1 MKNSLHLSLVAAG
14 SVAIA
19 ALTATA
25 PSAQISG
32 PGDRVALYDIVYYS
46 DASKTEE
53 VGRNQ
58 GVCYGGWGSPIWA
71 GSSQYTYGQ
80 QTAFYGQ
87 EHVGWCTA
95 NGTEYF

>member
-1 MKNSLHLSLVAAG
+1 MKSSLRLSLIAAG

-25 PSAQISG
+25 PSAQIVG
-32 PGDRVALYDIVYYS
+32 PGRVALYDVVYYS
-46 DASKTEE
+46 DASKTVE

-58 GVCYGGWGSPIWA
+58 GVCYGGMGSPIWA
-71 GSSQYTYGQ
+71 GGSQYTDGQ
-80 QTAFYGQ
+80 QTAYYSQ

-95 NGTEYF
+95 DGTEYF